1 MSKQNKKAA
10 AETFDALN
18 QSQAFFEKYKK
29 AVIIAFVAVVV
40 LILGFAAY
48 KAYIEKPREEKAST
62 ALGKAQELF
71 GQEQYQKALDG
82 DKTMM
87 GFTQIA
93 SEYSGT
99 DAANLAKLYAG
110 LCYYQL
116 GKYQQAVD
124 NLEDFS
130 TCGDALVSPAATQ
143 ALGNA
148 YVEVGQ
154 LDKAVET
161 LKKAA
166 KAADGKAANG
176 RNNSLSPVF
185 LLQAGEILESQK
197 KTDEALEVYN
207 DIKKNYVSSPL
218 VQSSDIDKYILRVSK

>member
-1 MSKQNKKAA
+1 MASKKPKGTV
-10 AETFDALN
+10 ETFDTLN

-29 AVIIAFVAVVV
+29 TIITAVVAVIV
-40 LILGFAAY
+40 LIVGISAY
-48 KAYIEKPREEKAST
+48 NAYVASPREDKAST

-71 GQEQYQKALDG
+71 SQEQYQKALDG
-82 DKTMM
+82 DKTVM
-87 GFTQIA
+87 GFSKII
-93 SEYSGT
+93 SEYGGT

-110 LCYYQL
+110 LCYAQL
-116 GKYQQAVD
+116 GKWNEAVAS
-124 NLEDFS
+124 LEDFS
-130 TCGDALVSPAATQ
+130 PCDDALISPSATA
-143 ALGNA
+143 ALGNV
-148 YVEVGQ
+148 YVQVGQ

-197 KTDEALEVYN
+197 NTDEALKVYN
-207 DIKKNYVSSPL
+207 DIKKNYASSPL
-218 VQSSDIDKYILRVSK
+218 VQSGDIDKYIQRVSK

>member
-1 MSKQNKKAA
+1 MASKNQKAA
-10 AETFDALN
+10 AETFDAQN

-29 AVIIAFVAVVV
+29 AIIIAVVAVVV
-40 LILGFAAY
+40 LIIGFAAY
-48 KAYIEKPREEKAST
+48 KSYVQKPREDKAST
-62 ALGKAQELF
+62 ALGQAQELF
-71 GQEQYQKALDG
+71 SQEQYQKALDG
-82 DKTMM
+82 DKTVM
-87 GFTQIA
+87 GFNKIVA
-93 SEYSGT
+93 EYGGT

-110 LCYYQL
+110 LCYAQL
-116 GKYQQAVD
+116 GKWKEAVS

-130 TCGDALVSPAATQ
+130 TRDDALISPAAMA

-154 LDKAVET
+154 PDKAVET

-218 VQSSDIDKYILRVSK
+218 VQSSDIDKYIQRVTK